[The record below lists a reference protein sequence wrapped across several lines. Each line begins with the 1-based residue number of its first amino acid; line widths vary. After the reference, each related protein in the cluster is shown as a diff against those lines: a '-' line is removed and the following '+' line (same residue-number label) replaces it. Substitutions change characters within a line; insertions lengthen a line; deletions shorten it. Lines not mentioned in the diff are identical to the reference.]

1 MRSSVLRV
9 AFALAGLGLAACSP
23 AAEKAE
29 PAGADVPTPRNPFFG
44 TWEITHARI
53 APWWK
58 GPGDDPV
65 ADPAF
70 ARLTLQ
76 ADKTTG
82 PPLLTCDT
90 PNFATNI
97 VSPDGLF
104 HGNLPSPAADAAALG
119 FTSTE
124 ITTMSYS
131 CASGAADI
139 SLDFPM
145 LDEDQIMLGLDNVIY
160 TFERTGR

>member
-9 AFALAGLGLAACSP
+9 ALAVAVLGLAACSP

-29 PAGADVPTPRNPFFG
+29 PAGAEVPTPRNPFFG

-70 ARLTLQ
+70 TRFSLQ
-76 ADKTTG
+76 ADKTSG

-104 HGNLPSPAADAAALG
+104 QGNLPNPVTDAAALG

-131 CASGAADI
+131 CTSGGADV

-160 TFERTGR
+160 TFQRTSR